1 MSDVI
6 LDARRRRRLRALA
19 DTLVERHGPQGWWP
33 VRSERALFATR
44 GGARQERGYHP
55 GESGFPRGRAGRW
68 EIAAGAV
75 LTQNTAWSNVERALD
90 ALAAAGVGSPEAVEA
105 LTSAEL
111 AALIRPAG
119 YYHQK
124 SGYLRALA
132 DWFRATDGDL
142 ARAPRTRATLEA
154 VRPTLLAV
162 RGVGPETADSVLLY
176 GYALP
181 TFVIDAY
188 TRRVLGAHGLVAP
201 AAPYEALRA
210 ACEASLREASD
221 AATVERWQEIHAV
234 IVEEAKATRGD
245 AGRRAAS
252 RRAR

>member
-1 MSDVI
+1 MGVMI
-6 LDARRRRRLRALA
+6 LDARRRRRLRALVDA
-19 DTLVERHGPQGWWP
+19 LLARHGPQGWWP
-33 VRSERALFATR
+33 VRSERALFAAR
-44 GGARQERGYHP
+44 GGARHERGYHP
-55 GESGFPRGRAGRW
+55 GEFDFPRSRAGRW
-68 EIAAGAV
+68 EIATGAV

-90 ALAAAGVGSPEAVEA
+90 ALAAAGVASPEAVVA

-119 YYHQK
+119 YYNQK

-132 DWFRATDGDL
+132 GWFLANDEDL
-142 ARAPRTRATLEA
+142 DRAPRTRATLEA
-154 VRPTLLAV
+154 VRPALLAV

-188 TRRVLGAHGLVAP
+188 TRRVLGAHGLAAP

-210 ACEASLREASD
+210 ACEASLREPSD
-221 AATVERWQEIHAV
+221 TATVERWQEIHAV
-234 IVEEAKATRGD
+234 IVEEAKAARAA
-245 AGRRAAS
+245 AGREAGS